1 MASESRF
8 HLVSTLSTSWQY
20 EGSMSC
26 RGAAVTSASHL
37 LLLPVIH
44 AYAKGILA
52 SDSAL
57 NMAALL
63 SSPCRSF
70 RPL

>member
-1 MASESRF
+1 
-8 HLVSTLSTSWQY
+8 
-20 EGSMSC
+20 MSC